1 MMLAPELTLEA
12 ALRDVG
18 SHKPEFRHHAAENL
32 ARALLHEIGEPGP
45 LWRAA
50 DRHPK
55 GPAVIAALREL
66 CDEREPPL
74 FRGMAAVGL
83 GMLGEPEVLELTAS
97 WLELTDDDEDQ
108 AFLRESAV
116 MAAARLHRAVTGAAI
131 AAPPELEHEPQ
142 HEPELQQRIRER
154 VEAALFADAP
164 DLRYQ
169 GALALVELGGDAAEA
184 PLVAALRGEEHPA
197 VREGLVEAIAHLDPP
212 GPLACEALEELL
224 ALPEAQESIG
234 FEAALA
240 LAAARRSSARPRLVQ
255 ALPIRPHR
263 DRALEALA
271 VLGPAPAAD
280 VEQVRA
286 LAGRWS
292 LPGITRVRAAYALCR
307 MAANDPD
314 NPGRRLLGR
323 LRWHPRA
330 AVREAV
336 RDAEANLELLASRER
351 A

>member
-1 MMLAPELTLEA
+1 MLAPELTLEA

-18 SHKPEFRHHAAENL
+18 SRKPEFRHHAVENL
-32 ARALLHEIGEPGP
+32 ARALLHELGKPGP
-45 LWRAA
+45 RWRAA
-50 DRHPK
+50 DEHPR
-55 GPAVIAALREL
+55 GPAVIAALRDL

-97 WLELTDDDEDQ
+97 WIELPDDGEDQ

-116 MAAARLHRAVTGAAI
+116 MAAARLYRAAVDADAD
-131 AAPPELEHEPQ
+131 PEV
-142 HEPELQQRIRER
+142 RRRTRAR
-154 VEAALFADAP
+154 VEAALRAEAP

-169 GALALVELGGDAAEA
+169 GALALVELGGDEAEA
-184 PLVAALRGEEHPA
+184 PLVAALRREEHPF

-224 ALPEAQESIG
+224 ARPEARESIG
-234 FEAALA
+234 LEAALA
-240 LAAARRSSARPRLVQ
+240 LAAARRPSARPRLLE
-255 ALPIRPHR
+255 ALPIRVHR

-271 VLGPAPAAD
+271 VLGRAPAGD
-280 VEQVRA
+280 VAPVRA
-286 LAGRWS
+286 LAEQWW

-307 MAANDPD
+307 MAAGSEDD
-314 NPGRRLLGR
+314 PGRRLLGR

-336 RDAEANLELLASRER
+336 RDAEANLSMLASRER